1 MGQIPKSKM
10 ALERP
15 QGTRKTIRTEKPDRY
30 FSRAIG
36 NALLVLEVLQ
46 GTNSPMTLAQVTG
59 RTRLP
64 KSSAFRILRTLEVAG
79 YAERVDGDRFRIG
92 KRGPGLFPAREAVA
106 ITDAAALPMRQLGRE
121 FRETVS
127 LAVLFNNH
135 IEVTAVVDSPQHVR
149 MANVVGGLI
158 PPHASSLGKCITA
171 FQADSDRDRLIR
183 SYGVM
188 RLTEHTITEEL
199 DLHRE
204 LELVRSRGYATDLEE
219 SALDGCCLAA
229 PIFGPD
235 GKVTAAVSVSMPKT
249 RFTNQERL
257 ITAVRDASADIAS
270 NLAKAANPGPG
281 LTNT

>member
-10 ALERP
+10 TRESP
-15 QGTRKTIRTEKPDRY
+15 QRTRKTIRTEKPDRY

-59 RTRLP
+59 KTRLP

-92 KRGPGLFPAREAVA
+92 KRGPGLFPAREAAA

-135 IEVTAVVDSPQHVR
+135 IEVVAVVDSPQHVR

-171 FQADSDRDRLIR
+171 FQADVDRDRLIR

-188 RLTEHTITEEL
+188 RMTEHTITEEL

-235 GKVTAAVSVSMPKT
+235 RKVTAAVSVSMPKT

-257 ITAVRDASADIAS
+257 ITAVRDAAVDIAG
-270 NLAKAANPGPG
+270 NLAKAVNPLPA
-281 LTNT
+281 

>member
-1 MGQIPKSKM
+1 MPRAK
-10 ALERP
+10 P
-15 QGTRKTIRTEKPDRY
+15 RKKRETVHPEKPDRY

-46 GTNSPMTLAQVTG
+46 SSSSPMSLAQVTG

-79 YAERVDGDRFRIG
+79 YAERVDGDRFRLG
-92 KRGPGLFPAREAVA
+92 QRGPGFFPAREAAA

-127 LAVLFNNH
+127 LAVLFNHH
-135 IEVTAVVDSPQHVR
+135 IEVTAVVDSPQHVS

-171 FQADSDRDRLIR
+171 FQADGDRDRLIR

-188 RLTEHTITEEL
+188 RMTEHTIIEEL

-229 PIFGPD
+229 PISGPD
-235 GKVTAAVSVSMPKT
+235 GKVTAAVSVSMPKS
-249 RFTNQERL
+249 RFTNQARL
-257 ITAVRDASADIAS
+257 ITAVRDAAAEIAR
-270 NLAKAANPGPG
+270 NLAKAANPTTGHA
-281 LTNT
+281 NA